1 MDNGVTQSQR
11 CALRQPD
18 HAVLGC
24 VIDGPARNADETA
37 DRRIVDDGPA
47 TLFSHLEQL
56 VFHAEKDTAETD
68 RIHSLEFLTSGT
80 LFSNDKIIDWFLL
93 TVMPRQ
99 LRSFMPHRRGLVHRA
114 DAAIAPQ
121 VRSADACSREPDDCI
136 RWLGDLWLGSVLKTD
151 VPGSIKHG
159 SSHGSSLL

>member
-1 MDNGVTQSQR
+1 MEI
-11 CALRQPD
+11 ALWPAATRRSA
-18 HAVLGC
+18 AV
-24 VIDGPARNADETA
+24 RTA
-37 DRRIVDDGPA
+37 DSLMSTSA
-47 TLFSHLEQL
+47 
-56 VFHAEKDTAETD
+56 TAEPSAANACAAASPMPD
-68 RIHSLEFLTSGT
+68 PAPVTSAT
-80 LFSNDKIIDWFLL
+80 LFSNDKFIDWFLL